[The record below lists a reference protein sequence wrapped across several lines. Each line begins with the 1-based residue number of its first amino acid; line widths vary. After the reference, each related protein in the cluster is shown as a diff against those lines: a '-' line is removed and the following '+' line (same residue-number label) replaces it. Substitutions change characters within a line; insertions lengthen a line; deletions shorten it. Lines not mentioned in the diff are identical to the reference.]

1 MPVSSAKDHLF
12 KGSQDQPGLVTIAME
27 EILQFAASISGAV
40 KVSSYLVVQDTHIF
54 DLLEPKEQEVLVLD
68 DAQGKTHLKGLSKVH
83 VKSIEDFLQLGC
95 FDENQDK
102 QQPAKPFSTQQRPTK
117 ASSTQLPTK
126 GHQGLIIHISS
137 SDQDGKERAVAKI
150 NFLSLTDYVD
160 PKQKT
165 GGALSSS
172 NKTMYT
178 LMNVVQ
184 ALNNNQ
190 NFVPY
195 RQSKVTRILQDSL
208 CKTSGAVVIAC
219 LEEVSC
225 QDTISTLSL
234 AARSSQAANE
244 QCHRSIS
251 VTSFK
256 RADVNSSAVAKSS
269 SRPILSSMHQPNP
282 VAGKQ
287 DLPQWNMSVVKAIA
301 NKRLTPGVF
310 RAMSS
315 KLLLPPAA
323 PAAKPL
329 PIPSMA
335 TTTTLATAAAGT
347 TTISSLGQDQLFE
360 IFLRLPSLPALVR
373 AALTCRSWLGAVR
386 SSRSFRSL
394 FRALHPAPLVGIF
407 LEINEGSVRSF
418 APFCRSDPD
427 VNAALRRGDFF
438 LTSLPAEDDEH
449 ASCWS
454 IMDCRDGYI
463 LLWNMVSVA
472 VVNPMTWAVDIIP
485 VPEDAWK
492 VSDWKFTLCF
502 HLQFSENPWPFHV
515 VCVCSQVS
523 RVRVAIFS
531 SETRDWDVHSWMEIG
546 GEFNMQ
552 DSVTTLLGGSI
563 YQSLCGEARAI
574 RINRA
579 TMEVSSLYL
588 PSLATY
594 GDSMVGDTEDG
605 KLCMVYASDGLL
617 HVWIRSGYGDGI
629 ESWVLQGGV
638 ALPISLRAKFDED
651 WKDQVRIVEVRSGR
665 VYFSMTCIPGYTMAS
680 WFFYLSIKTMKIEF
694 LMEGMSHDNAYP
706 YTMAWPPC
714 LIGDDRSTEHEV
726 RGCLLKSSNSTTL
739 TEQVQALQRE
749 EILKASLNKAEED
762 VRLVKTS
769 LNKAEEDVKLL
780 FEEKRALDEANKR
793 LLCLLEKEQKH
804 GSETEQHSATNP
816 TKHKCKSS
824 SPVGLAIDFN
834 SADASR
840 QPNSP
845 DCGVQKK

>member
-1 MPVSSAKDHLF
+1 
-12 KGSQDQPGLVTIAME
+12 ME

-95 FDENQDK
+95 FDGNQDK

-126 GHQGLIIHISS
+126 GHQGLISS

-165 GGALSSS
+165 GSALSS

-184 ALNNNQ
+184 ALNSNQ

-244 QCHRSIS
+244 QCRRSVS

-256 RADVNSSAVAKSS
+256 RAGVNSSAVAKSS

-287 DLPQWNMSVVKAIA
+287 DLPQWNVGVVKAID
-301 NKRLTPGVF
+301 NKRLTPRVF

-315 KLLLPPAA
+315 KLLPPAA
-323 PAAKPL
+323 L

-347 TTISSLGQDQLFE
+347 TTISSLGQDQLLE

-438 LTSLPAEDDEH
+438 LTSLPAEDDDDEH

-463 LLWNMVSVA
+463 LRWNMVSVA

-485 VPEDAWK
+485 VPEDAWE
-492 VSDWKFTLCF
+492 VSDRKFTLCF

-515 VCVCSQVS
+515 VCVCTQVS
-523 RVRVAIFS
+523 RVRAAIFS

-563 YQSLCGEARAI
+563 YQSLCGEGRAI

-588 PSLATY
+588 PSLATD

-605 KLCMVYASDGLL
+605 KLCMVYASTDDLL
-617 HVWIRSGYGDGI
+617 HVWIRSGDGDGI
-629 ESWVLQGGV
+629 ESWVLQDI
-638 ALPISLRAKFDED
+638 ISLRAEIDEE
-651 WKDQVRIVEVRSGR
+651 WQDQVRIVEVRSGR
-665 VYFSMTCIPGYTMAS
+665 VYFSMTCTRAFTEDS

-694 LMEGMSHDNAYP
+694 LMQGMSHDNAYP

-726 RGCLLKSSNSTTL
+726 RGCLLKSSNPTKL
-739 TEQVQALQRE
+739 TEQVQALQRDK

-762 VRLVKTS
+762 VRLLKTS

-780 FEEKRALDEANKR
+780 FEENRALDEANKR

-804 GSETEQHSATNP
+804 RSETKQHSATNP
-816 TKHKCKSS
+816 TKQKCKSS

-840 QPNSP
+840 QPLQPNSP
-845 DCGVQKK
+845 DCRVQKK